1 MLTEMAL
8 RRRGREQGN
17 NSTTLFHWEGRKLKV
32 SSIYSPGRS
41 IRPLVSDFPLEERL
55 PRFQEHKINV
65 WACLYWTY
73 TKLHRGWKEQKKS
86 VNTWRQY
93 ELYKYCRKNDGEKQK
108 AQTNFSSQKFFALVI
123 AYLTVHWPL
132 PGDAFPTVL
141 RLLIILLCSLSLHF
155 FFFLGEHTH
164 ESGAEVKAEGETLKR
179 APPHNMRSRLEP
191 KSRVLMLSQRSHPG
205 PPPLLCFQ
213 LLCAR
218 SSPSLKA
225 QLVHSKY
232 AKLIYVKIINSEVPN
247 PEKILSSSWK
257 ALK

>member
-86 VNTWRQY
+86 VNTWRRY

-155 FFFLGEHTH
+155 FFFWESTHTSPGRGWRQRERLLSGLH
-164 ESGAEVKAEGETLKR
+164 ALYVGLNLTTWGHDWSQNQESWCSANGATQALLHCSAFSCSVHGVL
-179 APPHNMRSRLEP
+179 HLSRL
-191 KSRVLMLSQRSHPG
+191 SWFIQSTQ
-205 PPPLLCFQ
+205 
-213 LLCAR
+213 
-218 SSPSLKA
+218 SSFM
-225 QLVHSKY
+225 SK
-232 AKLIYVKIINSEVPN
+232 
-247 PEKILSSSWK
+247 
-257 ALK
+257 